1 MKLGNG
7 QTVYGA
13 TLPFSTE
20 CQTAEVT
27 VDNPFH
33 DDFLS
38 WTNGQPDCWRII
50 DNNGDGTTWVADESS
65 GSIVYSFNY
74 WNDADDYLICKRRFH
89 VPENGTLFFT
99 RGVSE
104 QTSIENLEVLVSTK
118 SSDLKDFNLVERFS
132 FADYFAQQHMEEVD
146 LSKYAGQDIYVAFR
160 CCSDKMQGYLWLW
173 DVMVTDK
180 LKTPVITKFERNGT
194 ALHAEWTPVEGATG
208 YYLYFGKETD
218 QVNQEAAFA
227 PMSFYK
233 EVTGDVDL
241 STGQLF
247 FKSTGSVTLKDFE
260 DGIEDCKF
268 IVTTSGPL
276 GTSELT
282 VEGTKDMRT
291 WQTVGPKTSLTQ
303 YDSEGQEVDLSSYL
317 EGKNYKKLRFNF
329 KHGGRNGRVKY
340 LTLIYNNGKVWEDLA
355 AGGVGVTSID
365 IPEKTEGEFDKGRYK
380 IWVASGW
387 QNIFYDES
395 APAYYEKTTTAISD
409 VIEGT
414 SVTLTNSLNDLR
426 LEGLKPGS
434 SITLTSST
442 GATLYTG
449 TASGTS
455 LTIPTSGMKGVAIVS
470 VVTENGTFRTKTI
483 IR

>member
-1 MKLGNG
+1 MKLANG

-65 GSIVYSFNY
+65 NSIVYSFNY

-247 FKSTGSVTLKDFE
+247 FKSTGSVTLKEFE

-282 VEGTKDMRT
+282 VEGTKDLRT

-340 LTLIYNNGKVWEDLA
+340 LTLVYNNGKVWEDLA
-355 AGGVGVTSID
+355 AGGVSGTSIN

-414 SVTLTNSLNDLR
+414 SVTLTNNLNDLR

-455 LTIPTSGMKGVAIVS
+455 LSIPTSGMKGVAIVS
-470 VVTENGTFRTKTI
+470 VATENGTFRTKTI

>member
-1 MKLGNG
+1 M
-7 QTVYGA
+7 
-13 TLPFSTE
+13 
-20 CQTAEVT
+20 
-27 VDNPFH
+27 
-33 DDFLS
+33 
-38 WTNGQPDCWRII
+38 
-50 DNNGDGTTWVADESS
+50 
-65 GSIVYSFNY
+65 
-74 WNDADDYLICKRRFH
+74 
-89 VPENGTLFFT
+89 
-99 RGVSE
+99 SE

-247 FKSTGSVTLKDFE
+247 FKSTGSVTLKEFE

-340 LTLIYNNGKVWEDLA
+340 LTLVYNNGKVWEDLA
-355 AGGVGVTSID
+355 AGGVSGTSIN

-395 APAYYEKTTTAISD
+395 APVYYEKTTTAISD

-414 SVTLTNSLNDLR
+414 SVMLTNNLNDLR

-434 SITLTSST
+434 NVTLTSST

-470 VVTENGTFRTKTI
+470 VATENGTFRTKTI